1 MAVIKSEYFI
11 LRSFKKGDARA
22 IAKNVNNKKIY
33 RNTLHIPYPYTLKDA
48 NNWLAKILKEAKKKK
63 PSKVNFAIDIN
74 GEAIGSISLEKI
86 EGHKSEIG
94 YWLAEKF
101 WGRGI
106 MTEAVK
112 MVTKFGFNRLRLKRI
127 YANVFPFNKTSM
139 QILRRNGYRL
149 EGIIRKNTKKDN
161 KFLDDHLF
169 AKVN

>member
-1 MAVIKSEYFI
+1 
-11 LRSFKKGDARA
+11 
-22 IAKNVNNKKIY
+22 
-33 RNTLHIPYPYTLKDA
+33 
-48 NNWLAKILKEAKKKK
+48 
-63 PSKVNFAIDIN
+63 
-74 GEAIGSISLEKI
+74 
-86 EGHKSEIG
+86 
-94 YWLAEKF
+94 
-101 WGRGI
+101 

-161 KFLDDHLF
+161 KFFDDHLF